1 MKLKEDNYINEVG
14 ERRGIHSNVLNVYLL
29 LALISLLDILVRGV
43 FDQLILDYLYI
54 FPIILAGF
62 VSQKIGFIVSLLT
75 TLMSFYVNPILRS
88 YILNIDKYN
97 RDIEL
102 WAVILVTS
110 IYFLIA
116 LISNMLIKKNRAA
129 HQNQDRLK
137 ETLLKTTSSLS
148 KALDSRDRYTGNHSS
163 NVAQISFTIGKELGL
178 SSKELYR
185 LKRAAYLHDVGK
197 IGISDIILNK
207 EGSLSLAEYN
217 LIKQHSEIGYQI
229 IKDIP
234 GLEKEARAVRYHH
247 ERWDGSGYPDGLA
260 EKDIPLWA
268 RIISVADS
276 IDAMISRRIYKEA
289 KPIEEVIKELKLSA
303 NSQFDPEIVEVVLTT
318 YNQGKLY
325 LSS

>member
-1 MKLKEDNYINEVG
+1 
-14 ERRGIHSNVLNVYLL
+14 
-29 LALISLLDILVRGV
+29 
-43 FDQLILDYLYI
+43 
-54 FPIILAGF
+54 
-62 VSQKIGFIVSLLT
+62 
-75 TLMSFYVNPILRS
+75 MSFYVNPILRS

-129 HQNQDRLK
+129 RQNQDRLK